1 MVPLSHTWLRNLT
14 LNPNPNPNPNPSP
27 NPNPNPNANPVNA
40 PPFSYESITKP
51 ERFLSFFKVLKG

>member
-14 LNPNPNPNPNPSP
+14 LNPNPNP
-27 NPNPNPNANPVNA
+27 NPVNA